1 MIDIKTPSFLNVN
14 FVIEKKNN
22 LAQFNERIKK
32 IDLIEDIYVQQFDKN
47 SVKLRIKF
55 LGKIN
60 KLISQ
65 LKIQNIILQIKNEEW
80 EIIIL

>member
-1 MIDIKTPSFLNVN
+1 MGKCFP
-14 FVIEKKNN
+14 IEKKNN

-32 IDLIEDIYVQQFDKN
+32 IDLIENIYVQQLNKN
-47 SVKLRIKF
+47 NVKLRIKF

-60 KLISQ
+60 KLIDQ

-80 EIIIL
+80 EIKIL

>member
-1 MIDIKTPSFLNVN
+1 MLIL
-14 FVIEKKNN
+14 IEKNN

-32 IDLIEDIYVQQFDKN
+32 IDLIENIYVQQLNKN
-47 SVKLRIKF
+47 NVKLRIKF

-60 KLISQ
+60 KLIDQ

-80 EIIIL
+80 EIKIL

>member
-1 MIDIKTPSFLNVN
+1 MK
-14 FVIEKKNN
+14 KKNN

-32 IDLIEDIYVQQFDKN
+32 IDLIENIYVQQLNKN
-47 SVKLRIKF
+47 TVKLRIKF

-60 KLISQ
+60 KLIDQ

-80 EIIIL
+80 EIKIL